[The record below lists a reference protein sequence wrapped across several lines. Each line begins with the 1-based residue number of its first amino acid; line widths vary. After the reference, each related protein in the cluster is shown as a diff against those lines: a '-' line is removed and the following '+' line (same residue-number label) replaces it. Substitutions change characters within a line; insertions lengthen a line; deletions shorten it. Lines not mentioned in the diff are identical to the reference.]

1 MGKAIMPKLGRLLL
15 AAVLILA
22 AGMASRGWV
31 HAATP
36 DAHSIKTE
44 TIEVAPGQDAAPEPT
59 ITVPATPAPGDAADT
74 AEIPKVEYG
83 TEGLP
88 APVARLREQI
98 IEAAKTG
105 DIEKLRM
112 IVDANGT
119 PPDFGQDEKADAIAA
134 LKAQSGDDG
143 GREILAILLDI
154 LEAGYVHIDAG
165 TPQEVY
171 VWPYFVQYPIDK
183 LSPAQLVEL
192 FRIVYAGDYEDMLD
206 FGHYTFYR
214 TGIAPD
220 GTWKFFVTE

>member
-1 MGKAIMPKLGRLLL
+1 MPKFGRLLFAL
-15 AAVLILA
+15 ALIGSA
-22 AGMASRGWV
+22 FVSCEWV
-31 HAATP
+31 RAATP

-59 ITVPATPAPGDAADT
+59 ITAPATPAPGGSTDT
-74 AEIPKVEYG
+74 AAIPKVEYG

-88 APVARLREQI
+88 APVARLRDQI
-98 IEAAKTG
+98 IQAAKTG

-112 IVDANGT
+112 IVQANGA
-119 PPDFGQDEKADAIAA
+119 PPDFGQDESADPLTA
-134 LKAQSGDDG
+134 LKAQSGDEG

-165 TPQEVY
+165 TPQELY